1 MDRLFKIL
9 SVVYIVY
16 RLVPKIISAIIAFIV
31 FLLAVTAKSSE
42 IFPTQNTQNSQ
53 QKCVMFSTVDEVRE
67 FFYRNYKE
75 VPMDGFYLVNRLDMS
90 VVTVFLNKE
99 SGNWSLVLNKRMKV
113 PDGMGNGVLACLLAF
128 GDLVIVPEGSERD
141 QPSNASSS

>member
-42 IFPTQNTQNSQ
+42 IFPTQNSQ